1 MFSSHK
7 NRQQQCRMFQ
17 SIDLHLLNEEKVH
30 TTKLIE
36 WEWLI
41 RGMKKL
47 KWGKR
52 QVFNPSVGAKSAL
65 RQGHRF
71 EFLLVFFIQ
80 MASLQLVH
88 VILIQWS
95 LFLPSPP
102 FVLSHACTAT
112 LFFQYSSLYCIC
124 VLQYPFPQWPAS
136 LFNRDWIT
144 ILPWSLIHN
153 LLLVHYWCG
162 NLHVHQKLSEGA
174 SKLENNL
181 NPNFLHAF

>member
-1 MFSSHK
+1 MK
-7 NRQQQCRMFQ
+7 RRCTQQNWYR
-17 SIDLHLLNEEKVH
+17 
-30 TTKLIE
+30 LIE

-41 RGMKKL
+41 RGMRKL

-112 LFFQYSSLYCIC
+112 LFFQYSSLYCIY
-124 VLQYPFPQWPAS
+124 VLQYSFPQWPAS
-136 LFNRDWIT
+136 LYNRDWVT
-144 ILPWSLIHN
+144 ILPWSLPPSCS
-153 LLLVHYWCG
+153 LLVW
-162 NLHVHQKLSEGA
+162 KSSRSSGA
-174 SKLENNL
+174 VWGCV
-181 NPNFLHAF
+181 